1 MKNEFTSL
9 EKDIIYYNN
18 KYREGSPEISDSTY
32 DSLLEKLKKEQPE
45 SVLLKRAII
54 EKAKKSRKT
63 KLPFS
68 MMSLEKEKVFENVLK
83 WARKITLEED
93 LVDSPLMVI
102 TPKLDGISIYQE
114 NGLFI
119 TRGDGEVGQDCS
131 QHLQHLQKIDCPV
144 SGELIITNRAW
155 KSNDIFRNY
164 KHPRNVVSGWVN
176 GDYDES
182 VPYHYMSLMTY
193 KMFSTDK
200 TKIEQLEFLNNN
212 YNTISMPYVIVPL
225 QLLSH
230 ETLESVFRAWKTEL
244 PIDGIVIEFNDLKYR
259 KRTLPNGNPEYMI
272 AYKHS
277 SFSEIGETK
286 INEIEFAINRYGVM
300 TPTII
305 FEKIDISGAKPS
317 RVNGINMSYIYDW
330 RLLPGEIIEIVRSGE
345 VIPKIISVGGVEIP
359 FSDNFSDQKEFKKKY
374 EENCLKRQSRVN
386 DAKLQNYIDSWCV
399 CPFCDTPLK
408 WDETLTNEVCT
419 NEGCPERRFQQIVDF
434 FKIFE
439 VENIAEG
446 TLRVLYGKGFNT
458 VKKVL
463 DITEEEL
470 LQIDG
475 FAEKSSKDF
484 VSTMNNLKINGGPL
498 ARHMHASGLFPNLG
512 EKTLQ
517 LIIDS
522 REDGDV
528 FSKAEL
534 IKVNGIGEKTAEV
547 FLNGLPYFLNR
558 ERLGVHVTYVE
569 TPKKEKKEGIFS
581 GNVFC
586 FTGCRPT
593 EEMRKQLEDAGA
605 EIVENFTSKV
615 THLVTKDVNSTSSK
629 VERAKKSGVIIVT
642 LEDLIKKQ

>member
-1 MKNEFTSL
+1 MKNLTEL
-9 EKDIIYYNN
+9 ELQIVHYNAQ
-18 KYREGSPEISDSTY
+18 YRAGYPEISDSTY
-32 DSLLEKLKKEQPE
+32 DSLIERLKKEQPE

-54 EKAKKSRKT
+54 EKAKESRKT
-63 KLPFS
+63 KLPFP

-83 WARKITLEED
+83 WAKEVTSGENLI
-93 LVDSPLMVI
+93 DSPLMVI

-114 NGLFI
+114 NGLSI

-131 QHLQHLQKIDCPV
+131 QHLQYLEKTVVPMG
-144 SGELIITNRAW
+144 GELIITNRAW
-155 KSNDIFRNY
+155 KSDDIFRNY
-164 KHPRNVVSGWVN
+164 KHPRNVVSGWIN
-176 GDYDES
+176 GDYDETI
-182 VPYHYMSLMTY
+182 PYHYMTFMAY
-193 KMFSTDK
+193 KLFNTNKSK
-200 TKIEQLEFLNNN
+200 VEQLETLNNN
-212 YNTISMPYVIVPL
+212 YNTIPMPYVTVPL
-225 QLLSH
+225 SLLSH
-230 ETLESVFRAWKTEL
+230 EILEEVFRGWKAGL
-244 PIDGIVIEFNDLKYR
+244 PIDGVVIEFNDPKYR
-259 KRTLPNGNPEYMI
+259 VGTLSNGNPTFMI
-272 AYKHS
+272 AYKHP
-277 SFSEIGETK
+277 SFSEVAETK
-286 INEIEFAINRYGVM
+286 IREIEFAINRYGVM

-305 FEKIDISGAKPS
+305 FETINISGAELS

-330 RLLPGEIIEIVRSGE
+330 GLLPGETIEVVRSGE
-345 VIPKIISVGGVEIP
+345 VIPKIISVGGIEIP
-359 FSDNFSDQKEFKKKY
+359 FVDNFSNQKEFKLRY
-374 EENCLKRQSRVN
+374 EENCSKRQNEVN
-386 DAKLQNYIDSWCV
+386 TEKLQNYMDEWCV
-399 CPFCDTPLK
+399 CPFCETILR
-408 WDETLTNEVCT
+408 WDETSINEVCT

-446 TLRVLYGKGFNT
+446 TLRVLYEKDFNT

-475 FAEKSSKDF
+475 FAEKSSRDF
-484 VSTMNNLKINGGPL
+484 VSSMKSLKEKGGPL
-498 ARHMHASGLFPNLG
+498 AKHMHASGLFPNLG

-605 EIVENFTSKV
+605 EIVESFTSKV
-615 THLVTKDVNSTSSK
+615 THLVTKDINSTSSK
-629 VERAKKSGVIIVT
+629 VEKAKKSGVIIVT